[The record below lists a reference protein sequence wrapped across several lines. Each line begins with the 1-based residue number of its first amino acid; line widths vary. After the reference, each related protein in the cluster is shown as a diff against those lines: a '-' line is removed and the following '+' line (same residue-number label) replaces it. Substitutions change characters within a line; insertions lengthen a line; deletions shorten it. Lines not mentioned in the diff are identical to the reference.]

1 MSDYLSDE
9 EQAARLRSWW
19 AANGISVLIAA
30 VVAFGGFFAY
40 QYVTS
45 SAQQSAEASTAAF
58 IAYREAE
65 GDEQEALG
73 DQLIEQFPGTAQ
85 HALVLLRRGALAT
98 EEARLGDA
106 EKHLSEAISIA
117 SDALLADLARIRLAR
132 VLQELNRSDDALAQL
147 AQVKNT
153 GYRSWALE
161 VQGDVYLATDQIK
174 AAHEAYKAAFEALR
188 EGERRPILEVKR
200 DNTAPSNG
208 EYVAFQDTLDDA
220 LRKAEQTLNEDQEAD
235 NE

>member
-19 AANGISVLIAA
+19 ATNGISVLIAA
-30 VVAFGGFFAY
+30 VVAGGGYFGY
-40 QYVTS
+40 QHITS
-45 SAQQSAEASTAAF
+45 AAQQKAEASTAAF

-65 GDEQEALG
+65 GDKQEALG
-73 DQLIEQFPGTAQ
+73 NELIQQFPGTTQ
-85 HALVLLRRGALAT
+85 HALVLLRRAALAT

-106 EKHLSEAISIA
+106 AEALSEATEMVN
-117 SDALLADLARIRLAR
+117 DALLADLARIRLAR
-132 VLQELNRSDDALAQL
+132 VLQELDRSDDALAQL
-147 AQVKNT
+147 ALVKNT

-161 VQGDVYLATDQIK
+161 VQGDIYLATDQIES
-174 AAHEAYKAAFEALR
+174 AHEAYSAAFEALAD
-188 EGERRPILEVKR
+188 GERRPILEVKR

-208 EYVAFQDTLDDA
+208 AYVAFQDTLDDA
-220 LRKAEQTLNEDQEAD
+220 LRKAEQTLKEEQDAD